1 MIRRKLRDQK
11 AADHEQEVN
20 KMRKNMMD
28 LLKVGVVVP
37 ALVLS
42 MAACGNSSS
51 ADAGKSAEAPAA
63 EAEATQEAEQEAEAP
78 EEAAD
83 TKEAEEAGVETTYE
97 NGGFKLTVPAEF
109 ANKVIVDT
117 PADNDDGIL
126 FEVTEKA
133 SVEAAKAKGSDYDGI
148 GWLFAIGTRDEET
161 FRKMLCSDM
170 SGEDPIG
177 YDADG
182 TYYVYFHPTDV
193 RYDRE
198 TPEQMQADMDEWT
211 EVVEW
216 ANTMKDK
223 FAEENAGITR
233 FNWSGTVLEAYLAR
247 TAYDEEAVY
256 NLSTLE
262 FAQDGVLEPNENV
275 DAEKYFKL
283 MTEDATYEVIDDQDI
298 DGEYVVLNFPE
309 DEVRFDFFYGEDK
322 DRKNLIRQV
331 WGDYEQI
338 YKVTFADETKTAN
351 DIMDA
356 WARELAENR

>member
-1 MIRRKLRDQK
+1 MK
-11 AADHEQEVN
+11 
-20 KMRKNMMD
+20 KNMMD
-28 LLKVGVVVP
+28 LLKIGVVIP

-63 EAEATQEAEQEAEAP
+63 EAAQEAEQEAEAP
-78 EEAAD
+78 EAEAPSEAQ
-83 TKEAEEAGVETTYE
+83 EAEEPGVETTYE

-109 ANKVIVDT
+109 ANKVIVET
-117 PADNDDGIL
+117 PVDSDDGIL
-126 FEVTEKA
+126 FEVSEKA

-148 GWLFAIGTRDEET
+148 GWLFAIGMRDEES
-161 FRKMLCSDM
+161 FRKMICSDM

-182 TYYVYFHPTDV
+182 TYYVFFHPTDV

-198 TPEQMQADMDEWT
+198 TPEKMQADQDDWT
-211 EVVEW
+211 AVVEW
-216 ANTMKDK
+216 GNTMKDK
-223 FAEENAGITR
+223 FMEENAGITK

-247 TAYDEEAVY
+247 TAYDKEAVY
-256 NLSTLE
+256 TLSTLE
-262 FAQDGVLEPNENV
+262 FAADGVLEPNENV
-275 DAEKYFKL
+275 DAEKYFKML
-283 MTEDATYEVIDDQDI
+283 TEDATYEVIDDRDI
-298 DGEYVVLNFPE
+298 DGEYVVLDFPE
-309 DEVRFDFFYGEDK
+309 DEVRFDFFYGEDS
-322 DRKNLIRQV
+322 KNLIRQV

-356 WARELAENR
+356 WAKELAQYR

>member
-1 MIRRKLRDQK
+1 MK
-11 AADHEQEVN
+11 
-20 KMRKNMMD
+20 KNMMD
-28 LLKVGVVVP
+28 LLKIGVVIP

-63 EAEATQEAEQEAEAP
+63 EAAQEAEQEAEAP
-78 EEAAD
+78 EAEAPSEAQ
-83 TKEAEEAGVETTYE
+83 EAEEPGVETTYE

-109 ANKVIVDT
+109 ANKVIVET
-117 PADNDDGIL
+117 PVDSDDGIL
-126 FEVTEKA
+126 FEVSEKA

-148 GWLFAIGTRDEET
+148 GWLFAIGMRDEES
-161 FRKMLCSDM
+161 FRKMICSDM

-182 TYYVYFHPTDV
+182 TYYVFFHPTDV

-198 TPEQMQADMDEWT
+198 TPEKMQADQDDWT
-211 EVVEW
+211 AVVEW
-216 ANTMKDK
+216 GNTMKDK
-223 FAEENAGITR
+223 FMEENAGITK

-247 TAYDEEAVY
+247 TAYDKETVY
-256 NLSTLE
+256 TLSTLE
-262 FAQDGVLEPNENV
+262 FAKDGVLEPNENV
-275 DAEKYFKL
+275 DAEKYFKM

-298 DGEYVVLNFPE
+298 DGEYVVLDFPE
-309 DEVRFDFFYGEDK
+309 DEVRFDFFYGEDS
-322 DRKNLIRQV
+322 KNLIRQV

-338 YKVTFADETKTAN
+338 YKVTFADETKSAN

-356 WARELAENR
+356 WARELAQYR